1 MTKYYFVIAANE
13 DDWCYFDAAVTPG
26 HEEELKAAI
35 LADMPESTY
44 HIDTFEA
51 YAIDDDGT
59 LTCADTRATYYCD
72 DPESIA
78 KALPLDGKPFAFLVG
93 DSGLHG

>member
-1 MTKYYFVIAANE
+1 MTYIFVIAANE
-13 DDWCYFDAAVTPG
+13 NDWCYFDAAVMPG

-35 LADMPESTY
+35 LADIAYPQAY
-44 HIDTFEA
+44 DIDTFEA
-51 YAIDDDGT
+51 YTVDDDGT

-78 KALPLDGKPFAFLVG
+78 KALPLDGKPFAFLAG